1 MPTRDK
7 RQRLVAAATDL
18 SHRVGLSNASLA
30 TIAEQADVPIGNVY
44 YYFKS
49 KDELAAAVVG
59 TRREEHERLRA
70 SWDEQGD
77 DPVERL
83 VGFVRHARDGA
94 DLLAAQGCPIGGLCN
109 DLARTNAELGAEAGE
124 IFAATIDWAAH
135 HYAALDD
142 PSPAQAASRL
152 VALVQGATV
161 LAHALRD
168 PEILRA
174 ECVRVEQELR
184 TLAPTAG

>member
-30 TIAEQADVPIGNVY
+30 TIAEQAEVPIGNVY

-59 TRREEHERLRA
+59 TRRDEYERLRA
-70 SWDEQGD
+70 SWDEEGD
-77 DPVERL
+77 DPVGRL
-83 VGFVRHARDGA
+83 VSFVRHASDGA
-94 DLLAAQGCPIGGLCN
+94 ELLSARGCPIGGLCN
-109 DLARTNAELGAEAGE
+109 DLARTNADLGAEAGQ
-124 IFAATIDWAAH
+124 IFAATIDWATH
-135 HYAALDD
+135 QYATLGH
-142 PSPAQAASRL
+142 PRPGQAANRL

-161 LAHALRD
+161 LAHALHD
-168 PEILRA
+168 PEVLRA
-174 ECVRVEQELR
+174 ECARAEEELR
-184 TLAPTAG
+184 TLAQTAG